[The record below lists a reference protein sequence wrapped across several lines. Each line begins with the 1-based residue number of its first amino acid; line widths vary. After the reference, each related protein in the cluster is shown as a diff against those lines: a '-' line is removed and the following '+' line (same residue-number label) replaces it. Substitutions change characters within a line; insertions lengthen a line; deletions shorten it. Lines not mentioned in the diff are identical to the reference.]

1 MGAASYPPLVR
12 LSWPGSMQGALAATL
27 ANPEWW
33 AIALAAFL
41 VRGGIL
47 LIILPILS
55 VPTAAGLVTTF
66 SPLAE
71 SVVLG
76 RPSLEGALVGSAF
89 VVALLVALAAVGLLG
104 AWLDL
109 ALVRQATED
118 EDVDS
123 GWRPTNASIVE
134 ALSIRLTAHLPTLF
148 ALGYGFLRTVE
159 VAYDEFTAP
168 TDNGI
173 QIVDRVLVR
182 VPDVVILVLLAWLL
196 GETVGALAARR
207 AAAGV
212 PAGKALLGAV
222 QQVLGLRGIATL
234 LATSVLVCGLL
245 VAFLLAA
252 SRTWEHLRGY
262 LLDGA
267 DAVQVWAA
275 LVLLVATWV
284 LGLSIVGAGLAW
296 RATAWTAE
304 ASPR

>member
-1 MGAASYPPLVR
+1 
-12 LSWPGSMQGALAATL
+12 MQGALAATL
-27 ANPEWW
+27 ANPQWW

-41 VRGGIL
+41 VRGGIF
-47 LIILPILS
+47 LIVLPILS
-55 VPTAAGLVTTF
+55 VPTAAGFVTTF

-71 SVVLG
+71 SIVLG

-89 VVALLVALAAVGLLG
+89 VVALLAALAAAGLVG

-118 EDVDS
+118 EDVDL
-123 GWRPTNASIVE
+123 GWRPAHASVVQ

-173 QIVDRVLVR
+173 QIVDRILAR
-182 VPDVVILVLLAWLL
+182 VPDVVILVLIAWLL

-207 AAAGV
+207 AAAGL
-212 PAGKALLGAV
+212 PATRSLLGAIR
-222 QQVLGLRGIATL
+222 QVLGVRGIATL
-234 LATSVLVCGLL
+234 LATSMVVAGLL
-245 VAFLLAA
+245 FTFVLAA
-252 SRTWEHLRGY
+252 GRAWEHLRGY

-267 DAVQVWAA
+267 DAVQLWAA

-304 ASPR
+304 VSTR